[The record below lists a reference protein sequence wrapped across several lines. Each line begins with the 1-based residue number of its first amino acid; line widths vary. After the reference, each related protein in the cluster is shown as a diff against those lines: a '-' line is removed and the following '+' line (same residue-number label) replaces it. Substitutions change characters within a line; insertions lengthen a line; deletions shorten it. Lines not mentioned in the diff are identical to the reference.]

1 MVMSEQDDPTSE
13 VADKSSIK
21 ELPEMPKDYPWWTF
35 GDDDPRGIDT
45 FDECYLKS
53 RSDLIKEA
61 KARGCTVEV
70 LEDEMEKTYIYGSKD
85 HVTPCGV
92 YNGVAETFLEKY
104 QRTKDIELLISILE
118 KHPVY
123 GITAVSEE
131 IIRLLKK
138 ARIKPMSD
146 KIHERDRLHH
156 AIKCAV
162 LHENPEKGEVD
173 AVYTAVAARLNVKIA
188 MVKTIITRARKDGWY
203 DQFPNWHLGKV
214 SGDDSE

>member
-35 GDDDPRGIDT
+35 GDDNPPGVDT

-53 RSDLIKEA
+53 RPDLIKEA

-70 LEDEMEKTYIYGSKD
+70 LEDE
-85 HVTPCGV
+85 
-92 YNGVAETFLEKY
+92 
-104 QRTKDIELLISILE
+104 
-118 KHPVY
+118 
-123 GITAVSEE
+123 TAVSEE